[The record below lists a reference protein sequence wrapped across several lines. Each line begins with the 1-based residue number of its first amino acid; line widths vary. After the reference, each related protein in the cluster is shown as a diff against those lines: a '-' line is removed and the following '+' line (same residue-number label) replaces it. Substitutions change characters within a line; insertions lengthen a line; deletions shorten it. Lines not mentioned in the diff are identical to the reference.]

1 MAKRCFP
8 KSEKVNMEGLIRVK
22 LQKTFG
28 LLYLTFGVEPSIIN
42 KGQMPLDW
50 NKSIGQTTLLFKK
63 QIKLCQREQSFIKRT
78 HHRNYEILKQ

>member
-8 KSEKVNMEGLIRVK
+8 KSEKVNMEGLLRVK

-42 KGQMPLDW
+42 KGQMPFYW
-50 NKSIGQTTLLFKK
+50 NKSIGQTTLLFKN
-63 QIKLCQREQSFIKRT
+63 QIKLYQREQSFMKRT
-78 HHRNYEILKQ
+78 HHRNY

>member
-8 KSEKVNMEGLIRVK
+8 KPEKVNMEGLIRVK

-63 QIKLCQREQSFIKRT
+63 QIKLCQREQSFVKRT